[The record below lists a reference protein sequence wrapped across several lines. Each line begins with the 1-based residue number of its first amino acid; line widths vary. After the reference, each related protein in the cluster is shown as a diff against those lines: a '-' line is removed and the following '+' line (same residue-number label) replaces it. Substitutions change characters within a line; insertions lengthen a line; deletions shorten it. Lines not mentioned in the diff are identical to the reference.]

1 MSRPFLLTLSRSAL
15 QATGTT
21 SFVVSSVAD
30 LQGTQSDEWFKLPF
44 LPKKLPYLSP
54 SMMKYSVLFI
64 FLFCGA
70 FAQAQFTDT
79 TTHYIRLSATG
90 NVNRSNG
97 AAAYLLAN
105 EARFSIKNRHTTLNA
120 ATAWLYGEQGSNL
133 TNNDFT
139 ATADFNL
146 YRDSSNLYCWAL
158 GNYVSSYSLKIR
170 NQIQGGLGAA
180 YNFVNTANA
189 WLNLSEGLLYEA
201 SHLNTG
207 NAVLNQYHTF
217 RNSLRLSYKFII
229 NKTVTVNGANFFQ
242 QALDNGS
249 DYSLRVNNGLG
260 IKLTK
265 WMSFTATVSYN
276 QFRRTGTENLLF
288 TYGLV
293 AEKFF

>member
-1 MSRPFLLTLSRSAL
+1 
-15 QATGTT
+15 
-21 SFVVSSVAD
+21 
-30 LQGTQSDEWFKLPF
+30 
-44 LPKKLPYLSP
+44 
-54 SMMKYSVLFI
+54 MKYSVLFI
-64 FLFCGA
+64 FLFWG
-70 FAQAQFTDT
+70 FLAQAQFTDS

-90 NVNRSNG
+90 NVNRSNS

-105 EARFSIKNRHTTLNA
+105 EARFSIRNRRTTLNT
-120 ATAWLYGEQGSNL
+120 ATAWLYGEQGGNL
-133 TNNDFT
+133 TNNDFS

-146 YRDSSNLYCWAL
+146 YRDSSNLYYWAL
-158 GNYVSSYSLKIR
+158 GNYISSYSLKIR
-170 NQIQGGLGAA
+170 NQTQGGLGAA
-180 YNFVNTANA
+180 YNFVNTATA

-207 NAVLNQYHTF
+207 NAALNQYHTF
-217 RNSLRLSYKFII
+217 RNSVRLSYRFTV

-242 QALDNGS
+242 PALGNGS

-260 IKLTK
+260 IKLTR
-265 WMSFTATVSYN
+265 WMSFTASVSYN